1 MTTEFPLEIDPSD
14 VHSMMQ
20 QGEDFLLLDV
30 RQIDEYETASIAG
43 AVLIPLG
50 ELGGRLSE
58 LAAYSDRRI
67 VVHCHHGVRSMRAV
81 MGLRQN
87 GFRNAQSLAGG
98 IDLWSQKVDPDV
110 PQY

>member
-1 MTTEFPLEIDPSD
+1 MTTDYPLEIQPTEVSD
-14 VHSMMQ
+14 LRQ

-30 RQIDEYETASIAG
+30 RQPGEFETASIQG

-50 ELGGRLSE
+50 ELGERLSE
-58 LAAYSDRRI
+58 LEPYRDRRI

-81 MGLRQN
+81 LGLRQN
-87 GFRNAQSLAGG
+87 GFNKAQSLAGG
-98 IDLWSQKVDPDV
+98 IDLWSQQIDSDV

>member
-1 MTTEFPLEIDPSD
+1 MTTDYPLEIQPTEVRDLR
-14 VHSMMQ
+14 Q

-30 RQIDEYETASIAG
+30 RQPGEFETASIQG

-50 ELGGRLSE
+50 ELGERLSE
-58 LAAYSDRRI
+58 LEPYRDRRI

-81 MGLRQN
+81 LGLRQN
-87 GFRNAQSLAGG
+87 GFNQAQSLAGG
-98 IDLWSQKVDPDV
+98 IDLWSQQIDSDV